1 VIHLLASEQRRWLLA
16 GKLDLGLLDGPRGD
30 GSLVAEPLFDGEPL
44 RLFVFVHDP
53 LSLRDPVAPRLLAE
67 HVLVTP
73 PRSADPEHHDTLLDK
88 LDRAGYRFRAVRE
101 TRGHDVRDVLF
112 AVAQGWGVTV
122 GPRSMNR
129 AAGEVGGLV
138 TGLELDPP
146 QAMPKTVLAW
156 RPGTAA
162 DAGDEDD
169 LVHEVVRSL
178 Q

>member
-1 VIHLLASEQRRWLLA
+1 
-16 GKLDLGLLDGPRGD
+16 
-30 GSLVAEPLFDGEPL
+30 
-44 RLFVFVHDP
+44 
-53 LSLRDPVAPRLLAE
+53 
-67 HVLVTP
+67 
-73 PRSADPEHHDTLLDK
+73 
-88 LDRAGYRFRAVRE
+88 
-101 TRGHDVRDVLF
+101 
-112 AVAQGWGVTV
+112 
-122 GPRSMNR
+122 MNR

-162 DAGDEDD
+162 GAGDEDD